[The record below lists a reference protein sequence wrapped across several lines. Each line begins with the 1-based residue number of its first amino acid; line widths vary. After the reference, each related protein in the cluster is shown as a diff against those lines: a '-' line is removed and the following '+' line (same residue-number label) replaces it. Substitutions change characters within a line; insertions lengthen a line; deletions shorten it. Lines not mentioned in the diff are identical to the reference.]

1 MSSASGLVPGK
12 YARVEREWRFLLAG
26 LPDGMPPASA
36 RRITDRYLTSTSL
49 RLRLESPH
57 SSGQVPIMPHLH
69 QEYQ

>member
-36 RRITDRYLTSTSL
+36 RRITDRHLTSTSL
-49 RLRLESPH
+49 RLRH
-57 SSGQVPIMPHLH
+57 ISGLVVNSRRADRRARFGL
-69 QEYQ
+69 